1 MSVVSSATGIAA
13 PSPLVAPPVV
23 EFPHDQQI
31 LRVDDPVRHPVTFE
45 WQTTGTAGVRFQLSA
60 RPLFSSLITPEQTL
74 TANRLTVDGLPA
86 GTYYWR
92 LRSEGD
98 PKRSFWSPIYRFRL
112 LQIYQRPKIQRDLR
126 LTVDATPIGDGL
138 ILQGSTDPGVSVS
151 VNDIEIPVSADGTFS
166 KIILFADVGTQT
178 VHVRAFDDE
187 GNEKIWRKNF
197 QSVAY

>member
-1 MSVVSSATGIAA
+1 M
-13 PSPLVAPPVV
+13 
-23 EFPHDQQI
+23 
-31 LRVDDPVRHPVTFE
+31 
-45 WQTTGTAGVRFQLSA
+45 
-60 RPLFSSLITPEQTL
+60 
-74 TANRLTVDGLPA
+74 
-86 GTYYWR
+86 
-92 LRSEGD
+92 
-98 PKRSFWSPIYRFRL
+98 
-112 LQIYQRPKIQRDLR
+112 
-126 LTVDATPIGDGL
+126 DATPIGDGL